1 MIPSGRSFLPDA
13 GCLPVPPRGPSK
25 RREGAQSHPRDPR
38 DPRAQQEGRRAAKRR
53 SVQGPP
59 SRNEGQLNT
68 CSGWPQFTARVS
80 PSALVSGRLACC
92 FKLNRIWVCLIQ
104 RPNDGSPPVTRG
116 TVFGRTGPRTVG
128 LSSGWPIPE
137 IWGLDSTSTAP
148 NRPEALL
155 RSRAPV
161 ISIRDVTTL
170 PMQRCAGLHS
180 VRTMVVIYLP
190 NNRTR
195 AWPNLSV

>member
-1 MIPSGRSFLPDA
+1 MQDASPSLQEVRPRSGRGANLILETPEILERNRKV
-13 GCLPVPPRGPSK
+13 GRPQRG
-25 RREGAQSHPRDPR
+25 EL
-38 DPRAQQEGRRAAKRR
+38 PRALRQEMRDSRTRAVDAPN
-53 SVQGPP
+53 SPP
-59 SRNEGQLNT
+59 ECLHRHCCHDG
-68 CSGWPQFTARVS
+68 
-80 PSALVSGRLACC
+80 LACC
-92 FKLNRIWVCLIQ
+92 FKLNCIWVCLIQ

-116 TVFGRTGPRTVG
+116 TVFGRTGLRTVG

-137 IWGLDSTSTAP
+137 RWGLDGTSTAP

-155 RSRAPV
+155 RSKAPV

-195 AWPNLSV
+195 AWPNSSV